1 MLKFAFYI
9 SHHGFG
15 HTTRMAALAKEFNE
29 FDIFVYIRSAKPDYL
44 FQDLN
49 PHLYEKEDTI
59 CDVGVKHKA
68 NLEPDKA
75 ATRLALLQLMGK
87 TGNN

>member
-9 SHHGFG
+9 SHHGYG
-15 HTTRMAALAKEFNE
+15 HTTRMAAQKEFNQ
-29 FDIFVYIRSAKPDYL
+29 FGVFVYIRSAKPDYL

-59 CDVGVKHKA
+59 CDVGVKHKRKFGT
-68 NLEPDKA
+68 DIV
-75 ATRLALLQLMGK
+75 ATRLSLLQLMGK
-87 TGNN
+87 DRNN